1 MEGAWFARVR
11 WRWRGAW
18 LWPAFAALTVADGV
32 IGHELPPIGDT
43 QTFVAAALL
52 GCALNLIGVILL
64 RRPLGALLRR
74 VRGDLPMTVAGDYA
88 GTGVVLMVSVVLLA
102 WGLVNR
108 ASIIADRDALRD
120 AVVRAQA
127 WIGGA
132 APAEFRRNVGE
143 ISTVTIEAGRM
154 YRSCVPS
161 VNGRRTFCVIV
172 RRNLPTASSVRF
184 DGYEPNSAFSQGLG

>member
-1 MEGAWFARVR
+1 MEGAWLARVR

-18 LWPAFAALTVADGV
+18 LWPTFAALTVADGV

-43 QTFVAAALL
+43 QTFVAAVLL

-74 VRGDLPMTVAGDYA
+74 ARGDLPRQVAGDYA
-88 GTGVVLMVSVVLLA
+88 GTGVVVMVSVVLLV
-102 WGLVNR
+102 WGLANR
-108 ASIIADRDALRD
+108 SSIIADRNALRD
-120 AVVRAQA
+120 AAARAQA
-127 WIGGA
+127 WIGGE
-132 APAEFRRNVGE
+132 APAEFRRNVAQ
-143 ISTVTIEAGRM
+143 ITTVTIEAGRV
-154 YRSCVPS
+154 YRSCVAS

-184 DGYEPNSAFSQGLG
+184 DGYEPNSAFSEGLG

>member
-18 LWPAFAALTVADGV
+18 LWPTFAALTVADGF
-32 IGHELPPIGDT
+32 IGHALPPTGDT
-43 QTFVAAALL
+43 QTFVAAVLL

-74 VRGDLPMTVAGDYA
+74 ARSDLPREVAGDYA
-88 GTGVVLMVSVVLLA
+88 GTGVVLFVSIVLLT
-102 WGLVNR
+102 WGLANR
-108 ASIIADRDALRD
+108 SSIIADRNALRD
-120 AVVRAQA
+120 AVIRAQA
-127 WIGGA
+127 WIGGE
-132 APAEFRRNVGE
+132 APAEFRQNVAH
-143 ISTVTIEAGRM
+143 ISTLTIETGRV

-161 VNGRRTFCVIV
+161 TDGRRSFCVIV
-172 RRNLPTASSVRF
+172 RPRLSTASSVRF

>member
-1 MEGAWFARVR
+1 MEGAWLTRVR

-18 LWPAFAALTVADGV
+18 LWPTFAALTVADGV

-43 QTFVAAALL
+43 QTFVAAVLL

-74 VRGDLPMTVAGDYA
+74 VRGDLPRQVAGDYA
-88 GTGVVLMVSVVLLA
+88 GTGVVVMVSVILLV
-102 WGLVNR
+102 WGLANR
-108 ASIIADRDALRD
+108 SSIIADRNALRD
-120 AVVRAQA
+120 AVARAQA
-127 WIGGA
+127 WIGGE
-132 APAEFRRNVGE
+132 APAEFRRNVAQ
-143 ISTVTIEAGRM
+143 ISTVTIEAGRV

-172 RRNLPTASSVRF
+172 RRSLPTASSVRF